1 MQNIE
6 QQEALL
12 KLTHDNIITNKPL
25 IEWTEPERR
34 VFSLALLP
42 PPHRKERADRWS
54 IEERK
59 AMNLARWLVPGLRY
73 WLAEQELA
81 IFGIAAV
88 KNSTIEERQIAERL
102 RADLLKLLLRN
113 LPTHGW
119 LKREVICSQH

>member
-25 IEWTEPERR
+25 IKWTEPERR
-34 VFSLALLP
+34 AFSLALLP

-59 AMNLARWLVPGLRY
+59 AMHLARWLAPGLHY
-73 WLAEQELA
+73 WLAKQELA
-81 IFGIAAV
+81 IFGIEFV
-88 KNSTIEERQIAERL
+88 SDSTAEERQVAERL
-102 RADLLKLLLRN
+102 RADLLKLLLRS